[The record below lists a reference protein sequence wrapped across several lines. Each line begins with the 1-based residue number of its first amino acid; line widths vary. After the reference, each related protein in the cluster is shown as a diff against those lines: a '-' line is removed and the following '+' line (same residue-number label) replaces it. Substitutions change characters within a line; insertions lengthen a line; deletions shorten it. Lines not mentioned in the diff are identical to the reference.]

1 MREVLNPQFK
11 LSEANIA
18 NIEFDPKSRDDIPK
32 LLIGLQHIY
41 ITPELRE
48 EVFTI
53 LAEIVPINEDGESA
67 STDTGRP
74 GMAQWT
80 ILVLGVL
87 RLGLNADFD
96 RIHELANQHSTIRS
110 ILGLSNWCDGKKF
123 SLQSIKDNLMLFT
136 PELLDRIN
144 QCVVKAGHRLLKKDE
159 NDAIT
164 GRCDSFVVETRVHY
178 PTDINLLFDAVRKT
192 MEECAVLCEPF
203 GHSLWRQY
211 RYNIRQFKK
220 LYRKAQK
227 LKHSTSKDEAKQ
239 QRQLERVQQAHQA
252 LIESAQKVED
262 RARQTRELLRHKY
275 GLFNFALAKLDSYLD
290 HVNRQIDQIRRRILE
305 GEKIPHTEKVFSIF
319 QPHTEWIC
327 KGKAGV
333 PVELGLRVCIMADSD
348 SFILHHQVMEKQTDD
363 KVAVA
368 MVEESQNRYA
378 GLNICS
384 FDKGFHSK
392 ENQEELKQRL
402 ALTVLP
408 KKGRLS
414 KAEQGHEYAPEF
426 VETKRKHSAVEA
438 AINGLE
444 VHGLDTCRDHGL
456 AGFKRYS
463 ALAVVAKNIH
473 RLGALVR
480 DVERKRKRG
489 PYKKAA

>member
-96 RIHELANQHSTIRS
+96 RIHELANQHSTIRT

-123 SLQSIKDNLMLFT
+123 SLQCIKDNLMLFT

-275 GLFNFALAKLDSYLD
+275 GLFNLALAKLDGYLD
-290 HVNRQIDQIRRRILE
+290 HVNRQIDQIRRRVLE
-305 GEKIPHTEKVFSIF
+305 GEKIPHAEKVFSIF
-319 QPHTEWIC
+319 QPHTEWVS

-363 KVAVA
+363 KVA
-368 MVEESQNRYA
+368 SN
-378 GLNICS
+378 S
-384 FDKGFHSK
+384 
-392 ENQEELKQRL
+392 
-402 ALTVLP
+402 
-408 KKGRLS
+408 GR
-414 KAEQGHEYAPEF
+414 
-426 VETKRKHSAVEA
+426 
-438 AINGLE
+438 
-444 VHGLDTCRDHGL
+444 
-456 AGFKRYS
+456 
-463 ALAVVAKNIH
+463 
-473 RLGALVR
+473 
-480 DVERKRKRG
+480 
-489 PYKKAA
+489 